1 MSWID
6 IKLAFRMLL
15 RYPVLTL
22 VGSGSLALAI
32 AIGAASFAFISLFL
46 WPRMPLPDGD
56 EIVLV
61 QHYDRAANQPE
72 SRVVADFLRLR
83 GGTTTLTDVAAGR
96 GMARNLLMGDGLVEP
111 ISVAEVTRRRLRWR
125 ASRRSVDAR

>member
-6 IKLAFRMLL
+6 LKLAFRMML

-32 AIGAASFAFISLFL
+32 AIGVAAFAFISLFL

-61 QHYDRAANQPE
+61 QH
-72 SRVVADFLRLR
+72 
-83 GGTTTLTDVAAGR
+83 
-96 GMARNLLMGDGLVEP
+96 
-111 ISVAEVTRRRLRWR
+111 
-125 ASRRSVDAR
+125 

>member
-1 MSWID
+1 MSWLD
-6 IKLAFRMLL
+6 FKLGVRMLV

-32 AIGAASFAFISLFL
+32 AIGAAVFAFISLFL

-56 EIVLV
+56 QIVIV

-72 SRVVADFLRLR
+72 SRVVADFLRWR
-83 GGTTTLTDVAAGR
+83 GGTGTLTDVAAGR
-96 GMARNLLMGDGLVEP
+96 GMARNLPHG
-111 ISVAEVTRRRLRWR
+111 RRHSSSP
-125 ASRRSVDAR
+125 SRSPK